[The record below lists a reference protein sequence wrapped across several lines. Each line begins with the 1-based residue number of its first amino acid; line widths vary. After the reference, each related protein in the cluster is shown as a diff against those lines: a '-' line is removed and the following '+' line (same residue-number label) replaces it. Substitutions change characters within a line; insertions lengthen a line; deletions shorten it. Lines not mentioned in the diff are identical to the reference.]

1 MANQDVLIRI
11 GAELAEFR
19 KGLDAALADV
29 RKFGREAG
37 KAGRIGPSGDGGL
50 GRMTQGI
57 AGAVTQVR
65 ALAGA
70 LAALYAGSQVIRMA
84 DDWANLTARLKLA
97 TKASDDY
104 VVAQERIFQISQK
117 TGQAFND
124 TASLFAQISLS
135 LKDTETSQETLLQIT
150 ETINQ
155 AVALSGASRESAR
168 AALVQLGQG
177 LASGTLRGE
186 ELNSV
191 LEQTPALADAIAKG
205 MGITRG
211 ELRKYGEEGKITG
224 EQVVKAL
231 LAQKQAVDEQF
242 AGLPLTFSRATQ
254 QLANS
259 FARLVGIFDE
269 TAGATGGLA
278 KVISDF
284 AAFIASDEFTGSV
297 IELANVWGDSFARMV
312 DDINEAIAIIKR
324 ATDDWAGSGEDA
336 VGTVT
341 RAFMELPV
349 NLRAAVKTVATILAA
364 MTDRVMIEARL
375 IKEAVAS
382 IFTIDPEEAQSSLD
396 AAIARRA
403 SAVAAATQAG
413 KDQIDDI
420 LAERDKSL
428 ADAKK
433 TSAEAVARREAAR
446 NARGDVKVG
455 AGRKTPGKGGPGAGD
470 YAAAELKLIKDAT
483 ERALKEIENLY
494 DDAKIATE
502 SYINRRVEIQLAA
515 IEKEIAAERKKAAE
529 NGKERVKAE
538 AEITLLER
546 RKTDIVA
553 QGERDRERIR
563 KETAAKLEQVEI
575 RLLEL
580 NGQGAEAAR
589 RNLEG
594 QFKDLLARLA
604 ADGNEA
610 GVALINNLI
619 NTEVARA
626 RFNELKEEY
635 DRVLQDLQLRQ
646 QSLQNQTEAGALPR
660 DVAATEVQSAR
671 QRAIEQL
678 TVLND
683 KMRELAETTNDPR
696 IKQGAEEA
704 GIALQRLA
712 IDSATGIDAAI
723 IQLRKSLELLDQQ
736 LAATAASAGVDAL
749 TGLFDDLVSGT
760 KSAKEALQDFV
771 LGFVRSMATIAAR
784 ALATYLVLQ
793 LLDAV
798 YPGLGKAVS
807 AGMGAGVKHSGGI
820 AGQGGTIRQ
829 VNPLIFAGAPRYHNG
844 GVAGLAPDE
853 VPAILKKG
861 EEVVTQADPRHRD
874 NGGGQQQGQGV
885 RIVNVL
891 DSGVLTD
898 AMGSAAGEKVILN
911 VIERNA
917 AGIKQRLA

>member
-1 MANQDVLIRI
+1 VANQDVLIRI

-224 EQVVKAL
+224 EAVVKAL
-231 LAQKQAVDEQF
+231 LAQKNAVDEQF
-242 AGLPLTFSRATQ
+242 GTLPLTFSRATQ
-254 QLANS
+254 QLSNS
-259 FARLVGIFDE
+259 FARLVGIFDQ

-278 KVISDF
+278 KVISEF
-284 AAFIASDEFTGSV
+284 ADFIASDEFTGSV
-297 IELANVWGDSFARMV
+297 IELANVWGSSFSQMV
-312 DDINEAIAIIKR
+312 DDFNSAVAIIKS
-324 ATDDWAGSGEDA
+324 ATRDWVGGGEDA
-336 VGTVT
+336 VETLV
-341 RAFMELPV
+341 RAFKELPV
-349 NLRAAVKTVATILAA
+349 NLRASVKIMATIMAGMVDSFIA
-364 MTDRVMIEARL
+364 DAKL
-375 IKEAVAS
+375 IKEAFAA
-382 IFTIDPEEAQSSLD
+382 IFTDDTID
-396 AAIARRA
+396 AAVARRNA
-403 SAVAAATQAG
+403 AVAAAKQAVG
-413 KDQIDDI
+413 DQIDDI
-420 LAERDKSL
+420 LGERDKELS
-428 ADAKK
+428 DAKK
-433 TSAEAVARREAAR
+433 AAADATAKLKAAR
-446 NARGDVKVG
+446 ETKGEVKVG
-455 AGRKTPGKGGPGAGD
+455 KGKKTPGKGEPTAAD
-470 YAAAELKLIKDAT
+470 YAEAELKLIKDAT
-483 ERALKEIENLY
+483 ERALKEIEQLY
-494 DDAKIATE
+494 DDAKIATDG
-502 SYINRRVEIQLAA
+502 YINRRVEIQLAA
-515 IEKEIAAERKKAAE
+515 IEKEIAAERRKAAE
-529 NGKERVKAE
+529 SGKERVKAE
-538 AEITLLER
+538 AEIAILER

-580 NGQGAEAAR
+580 NGHGGEAAK
-589 RNLEG
+589 RNLEA

-610 GVALINNLI
+610 GVELVNNLI

-646 QSLQNQTEAGALPR
+646 QSLQNQTDAGALPR

-678 TVLND
+678 TILNQ

-704 GIALQRLA
+704 SIALQRLA

-793 LLDAV
+793 LLDSV

-807 AGMGAGVKHSGGI
+807 AGMGAGVKHTGGI

-844 GVAGLAPDE
+844 GVAGLAPNE

-861 EEVVTQADPRHRD
+861 EEVITQADPRHRD

-898 AMGSAAGEKVILN
+898 AMGSSAGEKVILN

-917 AGIKQRLA
+917 AGIRQRLA